1 MTRADQATP
10 SSIDEYIARF
20 PPDVQVVLKQVRTTI
35 REAAPDAEEAIRYQ
49 IPTFV
54 QNETLVHFAAFRN
67 HIGFYPT
74 PSGIAKFKDELS
86 LYEGAKGSVRFPID
100 KPMPL
105 RLIAR
110 IVAFR
115 VMEAQVKATARKK
128 RKGSF
133 DS

>member
-1 MTRADQATP
+1 LERTVKRADQATP
-10 SSIDEYIARF
+10 GSIDEYIARF
-20 PPDVQVVLKQVRTTI
+20 PPDVQAVLQQVRTTI
-35 REAAPDAEEAIRYQ
+35 REAAPDAEEAIKYQ

-67 HIGFYPT
+67 HIGLYPT
-74 PSGIAKFKDELS
+74 PSGVAKFKDELS
-86 LYEGAKGSVRFPID
+86 SYESAKGSVRFPID

-115 VMEAQVKATARKK
+115 VREAQVKTVARKS
-128 RKGSF
+128 RK
-133 DS
+133 